1 MSPFSH
7 TRPSLPSVGSAGL
20 LALVSACLLLVCGDL
35 QAQTQAQGGVGSAS
49 NGTIMGVPAKYIL
62 GDITPQS
69 RHARTFV
76 ITNRSNAAIRISRVV
91 TSCKCTE
98 TTDLS
103 GRLLE
108 PRASIEL
115 TATLNAPATPGIKNA
130 KVQVVFDSGK
140 PLIFELEGDVAMA
153 VRATPAFIGGP
164 RGKEMAGNV
173 QIKSSDG
180 RPFKILAVCDQ
191 PPQYVGAD
199 SKSDV
204 PRSSYILRWDLARV
218 PDLGKRI
225 WWVVFTDHPECPVLP
240 LRIRN
245 EATGARADAA
255 RFERHWLQDESFVN
269 ARTLT
274 AGVPAEFSVV
284 IKHYNPRARNVVQKP
299 AWREVT
305 SVTSDNPGLAFKYLG
320 STPVSDEEVRVRFQ
334 VTPRKT
340 MRGPTETA
348 FSVTTLTGSG
358 PFTLGAV
365 IEAPVP

>member
-1 MSPFSH
+1 MLVFSC
-7 TRPSLPSVGSAGL
+7 VL
-20 LALVSACLLLVCGDL
+20 LSGGEL
-35 QAQTQAQGGVGSAS
+35 QAQAQGRGGIGSTS
-49 NGTIMGVPAKYIL
+49 NGTVMGVPAKYML

-69 RHARTFV
+69 QHARTFV
-76 ITNRSNAAIRISRVV
+76 ITNRSNAPIRISRVV

-108 PRASIEL
+108 PRDSIEL
-115 TATLNAPATPGIKNA
+115 TATLNAPATPGLKNA

-140 PLIFELEGDVAMA
+140 PLTFELEGDVAMA

-164 RGKEMAGNV
+164 RGEEMVGTV

-180 RPFKILAVCDQ
+180 RPFRILGVCNQ
-191 PPQYVGAD
+191 PPQYAGP
-199 SKSDV
+199 SSDLDG
-204 PRSSYILRWDLARV
+204 PRSSYSLVWDLGRV

-245 EATGARADAA
+245 AATGARADAA
-255 RFERHWLQDESFVN
+255 RFDRHWLQDESFVN
-269 ARTLT
+269 AQKLV
-274 AGVPAEFSVV
+274 AGVSSEFSVV

-299 AWREVT
+299 AWREVLKV
-305 SVTSDNPGLAFKYLG
+305 SG
-320 STPVSDEEVRVRFQ
+320 STPELSFEYLDSVPVSDEEVRVRFR
-334 VTPRKT
+334 VTPAKT
-340 MRGPTETA
+340 MRGPIEA
-348 FSVTTLTGSG
+348 FFTVTTATGSG

-365 IEAPVP
+365 IEAPAS

>member
-1 MSPFSH
+1 MRTPPH
-7 TRPSLPSVGSAGL
+7 HLLPRVSRGL
-20 LALVSACLLLVCGDL
+20 IPLMTLVFACLLSCDVELL
-35 QAQTQAQGGVGSAS
+35 AQAPSSGASGATS
-49 NGTIMGVPAKYIL
+49 NGTLTGLPAKYLL
-62 GDITPQS
+62 GDIAPQS

-76 ITNRSNAAIRISRVV
+76 ITNRSDAATRIVRVV

-103 GRLLE
+103 GRVLQPGE
-108 PRASIEL
+108 SIEL
-115 TATLNAPATPGIKNA
+115 AATLNAPATPGIKNA
-130 KVQVVFDSGK
+130 KVQVVFQSGT
-140 PLIFELEGDVAMA
+140 PLTFELEGDVAMA

-164 RGKEMAGNV
+164 RGKEMAGNI

-199 SKSDV
+199 SESDV
-204 PRSSYILRWDLARV
+204 PRSSYILRWNLERV

-305 SVTSDNPGLAFKYLG
+305 GVTSGNPDLAFKYLG
-320 STPVSDEEVRVRFQ
+320 STPISDEEVRVRFQ
-334 VTPRKT
+334 VTPETT
-340 MRGPTETA
+340 MRGPTETT
-348 FSVTTLTGSG
+348 FTVTTATGSG

-365 IEAPVP
+365 VEAPAP